1 MLSNRFFLI
10 WIIQLH
16 VSLQLIVDLCT
27 QGYLSDKA
35 SLQMQIKNTTDVY
48 KDDIPT
54 FNAEH
59 KAHVHFRE
67 MILKSHTNVTW
78 NIRA

>member
-1 MLSNRFFLI
+1 MSHLFVTF

-59 KAHVHFRE
+59 KTHDNA
-67 MILKSHTNVTW
+67 VTHECEQ
-78 NIRA
+78 RMSELQR